1 VDGGGDWRAR
11 ALSRDGEAVGD
22 SIVWKF
28 WLCWALISLPAI
40 PIAYA
45 WRRLATGARATP
57 IADTLPLS
65 IVTLSVIWLDAAVAN
80 WWFIGPLYSR
90 LHYAIIGGNLIAD
103 VVCLLVAV
111 LFSFSPA
118 ARPRRLATALAGL
131 MLALEWA
138 RMGIINR

>member
-1 VDGGGDWRAR
+1 
-11 ALSRDGEAVGD
+11 VGD
-22 SIVWKF
+22 SIFWKY
-28 WLCWALISLPAI
+28 WLCWALISSPAI

-45 WRRLATGARATP
+45 VRGLLRGARATL

-65 IVTLSVIWLDAAVAN
+65 IVTLSVLWLDAAVAN

-103 VVCLLVAV
+103 AVCLAV
-111 LFSFSPA
+111 SVVFSFSPVTRA
-118 ARPRRLATALAGL
+118 RRLATALAGL
-131 MLALEWA
+131 MLALEWV